1 MWYVICIF
9 GGVIVGLVGG
19 LFVCRRLS
27 GDQKGGSA
35 PLSPEQLRKIKAILE
50 HIQEGDELVKE
61 IDELLGEKP

>member
-1 MWYVICIF
+1 MWYVICIL
-9 GGVIVGLVGG
+9 GGVIAGLIGG

-35 PLSPEQLRKIKAILE
+35 PLSPEQLQKIKAILE

-61 IDELLGEKP
+61 IDELLGVKP